1 MIITIVS
8 ANSSNDFINSY
19 MLIIVCGIIALIHL
33 TVKPYNNEILNKFD
47 GVVLQLIIFITALP
61 LFDDFDSP
69 LVITVAF
76 VLVIIPLLNFIA
88 IILFLNKGLLKK
100 ILTHFIS
107 KVKPPSSNSND
118 ASNNEM
124 PMREFDHIVD
134 DSTRQNATVTICD
147 M

>member
-1 MIITIVS
+1 
-8 ANSSNDFINSY
+8 
-19 MLIIVCGIIALIHL
+19 MLR
-33 TVKPYNNEILNKFD
+33 PYNNEILNKFD

-76 VLVIIPLLNFIA
+76 VLFMIPMLNFIA
-88 IILFLNKGLLKK
+88 ITLLLNKGVLKK
-100 ILTHFIS
+100 ILIHLIS

-118 ASNNEM
+118 ANNNEIH
-124 PMREFDHIVD
+124 MREFDLIVD
-134 DSTRQNATVTICD
+134 DNIRQNATVTICD